1 MILLTGSNGM
11 VGSYFHEL
19 KDTFDEELILT
30 DIDTLDV
37 RDYSQVN
44 KQISQNDC
52 SCVIHLAAE
61 TDVDL
66 CDKDPDHAFRTNTL
80 GTQNVALACREKDVL
95 MVYISTAGVF
105 GADGKAGPFT
115 EFDTPNPANV
125 YGMTKLKGEEVV
137 EKFLRKYFI
146 IRAGW
151 MMGGKEKDKKFVA
164 KIKKLME
171 TKEELRVV
179 NDKIGSPTYAKEL
192 VMGIR
197 ELLKT
202 DYYGLF
208 HMTNIGTC
216 SRYEMACEMAKILKK
231 DVKITPVS
239 SAYFP
244 LPAPRAYSE
253 AMRNM
258 KLDLLGWNR
267 MSHWKDALREYL
279 LSFDDS

>member
-1 MILLTGSNGM
+1 MILLTGSSGM

-19 KDTFDEELILT
+19 KDTFDEELVFT

-37 RDYSQVN
+37 RDYHEVK
-44 KQISQNDC
+44 KQISQNDY

-66 CDKDPDHAFRTNTL
+66 CEKDPDHAFKTNTL
-80 GTQNVALACREKDVL
+80 GTQNVALACREKDIL

-105 GADGKAGPFT
+105 GADGKPGPFI
-115 EFDTPNPANV
+115 EFDTPNPANI
-125 YGMTKLKGEEVV
+125 YGITKLKGEEVV

-151 MMGGKEKDKKFVA
+151 MIGGKQKDKKFVA
-164 KIKKLME
+164 KIKKLMQ
-171 TKEELRVV
+171 TKKELKVV
-179 NDKIGSPTYAKEL
+179 YDKIGSPTYAKEL
-192 VMGIR
+192 VIGIW

-216 SRYEMACEMAKILKK
+216 SRYEIACEMAKILNK
-231 DVKITPVS
+231 DIKITPVN

-267 MSHWKDALREYL
+267 MSHWKDALKEYL
-279 LSFDDS
+279 FSFDD